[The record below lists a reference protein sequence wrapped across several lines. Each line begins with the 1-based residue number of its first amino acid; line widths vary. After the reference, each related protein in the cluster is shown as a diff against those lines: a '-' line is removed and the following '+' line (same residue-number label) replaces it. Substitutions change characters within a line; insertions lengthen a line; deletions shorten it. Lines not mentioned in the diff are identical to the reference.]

1 LVSLFVEF
9 SEEEEEQDR
18 MHANEPHKGTGIVA
32 VNKQQL
38 E

>member
-1 LVSLFVEF
+1 
-9 SEEEEEQDR
+9 

-38 E
+38 EWMYHDSDELDLPGK